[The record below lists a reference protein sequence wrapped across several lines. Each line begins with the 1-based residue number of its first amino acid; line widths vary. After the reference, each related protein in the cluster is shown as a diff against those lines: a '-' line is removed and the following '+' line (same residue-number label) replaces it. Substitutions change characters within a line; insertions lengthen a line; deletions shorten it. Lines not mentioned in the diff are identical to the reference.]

1 MSTAAIRNALAG
13 LEEYFQ
19 SGRVGGPRPDTP
31 AVAVMRE
38 GLRCRVQ
45 TPDGKGIDTDM
56 SPAFGGEGSANSPGW
71 LARAALAS
79 CDATALRM
87 RAIRL
92 GIELDSIEV
101 SVEAASDGRGIFLD
115 QGISP
120 GSSDMRVRF
129 RVGARDV
136 PREKIQEMVDWVV
149 AHSPVGC
156 DFEQAVQ
163 YAVELDLI

>member
-1 MSTAAIRNALAG
+1 MSTATIRNAITG
-13 LEEYFQ
+13 LEEYFR
-19 SGRVGGPRPDTP
+19 SERARGPRPDTP
-31 AVAVMRE
+31 ATAVMQE

-45 TPDGKGIDTDM
+45 APDGKGIDTDM
-56 SPAFGGEGSANSPGW
+56 SAAFGGEAAANSPGW

-101 SVEAASDGRGIFLD
+101 SVEASSDGRGIFLD

-120 GSSDMRVRF
+120 GSTDMRVRF

-156 DFEQAVQ
+156 DYQQAVGF
-163 YAVELDLI
+163 AVELEVI